1 MVRGMPRPRTHDLDA
16 LMDAAEKLAVDSG
29 AHAVTIRGL
38 SQVTGVSNGAI
49 YHAFGSRAGLLG
61 RVWLRDARRLL
72 AVQRR
77 SVDAVLNGR
86 TSDAAVD
93 AVLAAADAPAVF
105 LLDLPMSAR
114 FLLAV
119 SRQDLLRDD
128 DIPPDVAEQLV
139 ALDSNLTEL
148 FIELARAV
156 WGRADR
162 TAVAVIKDCVVELPT
177 ALLLRGNRTPD
188 DAVRQRLAAAVRG
201 ILTLPPPHP
210 PTHP

>member
-1 MVRGMPRPRTHDLDA
+1 MPRPRTHDLDA
-16 LMDAAEKLAVDSG
+16 LMDAAEKLAVESG

-38 SQVTGVSNGAI
+38 SQVTGVSNGAV

-72 AVQRR
+72 AVQRK
-77 SVDAVLNGR
+77 SVDAVLSGR

-148 FIELARAV
+148 FIDLARAV
-156 WGRADR
+156 WGRSDR